1 MGSIFAAAAIVPYR
15 ETKRGDARNYGKRKR
30 TLPLVTERKPMLHMP
45 TRKSLFAFTAAGAL
59 ALCAALGMSTPS
71 FAAGGQSGAITGTV
85 DDAAGAPVA
94 GAEILLSAPTGRYRA
109 HTDKRGKFTVIG
121 VLAVTYTL
129 TVEQNGV
136 VRATQPDV
144 SVDGDQTVDVGTI
157 SLPAS

>member
-1 MGSIFAAAAIVPYR
+1 
-15 ETKRGDARNYGKRKR
+15 
-30 TLPLVTERKPMLHMP
+30 MLHMP
-45 TRKSLFAFTAAGAL
+45 TRKSLFALSAAGAL
-59 ALCAALGMSTPS
+59 SLCTILGTTTPA

-85 DDAAGAPVA
+85 DDSAGAPIA

-109 HTDKRGKFTVIG
+109 HTDKHGKFSVIG

-129 TVEQNGV
+129 TVAQNGV
-136 VRATQPDV
+136 VRATEPNV